1 MSKQKNYDNKFDYD
15 EYDDFSHYE
24 KRGKKKTLRDKRS
37 NKWKFNP
44 ANLVEDDDGGK
55 FYEDETREWE
65 RHNPWKGGKDT
76 DL

>member
-1 MSKQKNYDNKFDYD
+1 MSKQKNYGNNIEYD
-15 EYDDFSHYE
+15 EYEDFSHYE

-44 ANLVEDDDGGK
+44 ANLLDDDDGGK

-65 RHNPWKGGKDT
+65 GHNSWERRKNT